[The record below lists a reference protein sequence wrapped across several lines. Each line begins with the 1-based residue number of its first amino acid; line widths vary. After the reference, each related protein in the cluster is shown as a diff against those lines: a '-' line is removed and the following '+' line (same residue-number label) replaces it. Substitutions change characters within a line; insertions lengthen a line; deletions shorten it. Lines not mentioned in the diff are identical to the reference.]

1 MVAGAMGGMPRQGIL
16 SLAIKDKGAL
26 YNAYMPYVRG
36 GGLFVPTSKR
46 YNVGDEVFLLLTLM
60 DDKDRLPVAGK
71 VVWITPAGAQG
82 NRTAGIGVQFNDSA
96 DGEAARTKIESILAG
111 ILNSDR
117 ATHTM

>member
-36 GGLFVPTSKR
+36 GGLFVPTTKR
-46 YNVGDEVFLLLTLM
+46 YSLGDEVFLLLTLM
-60 DDKDRLPVAGK
+60 DEKDRLPVAGK
-71 VVWITPAGAQG
+71 VVWITPAGAQA
-82 NRTAGIGVQFNDSA
+82 NRTSGIGVQFNDSA

>member
-1 MVAGAMGGMPRQGIL
+1 
-16 SLAIKDKGAL
+16 
-26 YNAYMPYVRG
+26 
-36 GGLFVPTSKR
+36 
-46 YNVGDEVFLLLTLM
+46 M

-117 ATHTM
+117 ATNTM